1 MENNVRVSDPILEAM
16 CREAQRTGVDV
27 NGLFDEAAKQLLA
40 HREVDELAA
49 IGERHAHR
57 RGFRPSDSVRLV
69 REDRK
74 QQRSR

>member
-1 MENNVRVSDPILEAM
+1 MGEGSVVSPSF
-16 CREAQRTGVDV
+16 G
-27 NGLFDEAAKQLLA
+27 GGAKHLVA

-57 RGFRPSDSVRLV
+57 RGLKPSDSVRLV